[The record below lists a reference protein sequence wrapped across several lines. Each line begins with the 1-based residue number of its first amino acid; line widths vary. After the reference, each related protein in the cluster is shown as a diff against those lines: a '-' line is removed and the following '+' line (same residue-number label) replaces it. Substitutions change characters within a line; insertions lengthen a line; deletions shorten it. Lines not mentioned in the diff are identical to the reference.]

1 MLKVPH
7 YRQSR
12 PNTCLPTCVRMILA
26 YHGKDH
32 TEAELAKL
40 FGTVPFG
47 TLPENVVAGLEQ
59 LGYWGFWFE
68 NATIERLSV
77 LLGQGWPVIVFFRA
91 ADLPHGTRGLHSVVV
106 VEIQD
111 GQVICLDPALDHNL
125 LLEMPIFLHAWAKLN
140 HQGFVVWI

>member
-1 MLKVPH
+1 MLPVPH
-7 YRQSR
+7 YRQSH
-12 PNTCLPTCVRMILA
+12 PHTCLPACVRMILA
-26 YHGKDH
+26 YHGKH
-32 TEAELAKL
+32 HAEAELATI

-59 LGYWGFWFE
+59 LGYRGFWFE
-68 NATIERLSV
+68 NATIARLSV

-111 GQVICLDPALDHNL
+111 EQVVCLDPVLDHNL
-125 LLEMPIFLHAWAKLN
+125 LLDMSFFLYAWAKLN
-140 HQGFVVWI
+140 NQSFVVWT